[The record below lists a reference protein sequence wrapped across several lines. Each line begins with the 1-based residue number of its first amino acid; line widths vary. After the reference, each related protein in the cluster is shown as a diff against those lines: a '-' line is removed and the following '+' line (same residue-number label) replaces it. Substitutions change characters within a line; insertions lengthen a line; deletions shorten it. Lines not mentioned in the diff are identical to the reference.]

1 MNGLFTPGSSGRPEI
16 VLEDMHVRVLADL
29 CGQLVEMVSPDDEES
44 DPLAAELGLTGLG
57 SEGTPTTPEDPALA
71 RLLPDAY
78 AEDPDAA
85 AEFRRYTETD
95 LRLRKRDNARIVLAD
110 LAELLDLSEPQQPA
124 ELLDEAGEHRIVLDA
139 QGVQA
144 WLGTLNDL
152 RLVIGT
158 RLDVSEDME
167 AAEAKLAEDD
177 PRRWLFAVFHWLG
190 GLQDSLLA
198 ALP

>member
-1 MNGLFTPGSSGRPEI
+1 MNGLFMRGRSGRPEI

-29 CGQLVEMVSPDDEES
+29 CGQLVEMVSPDDDVT

-57 SEGTPTTPEDPALA
+57 STDVPVTPDDPALA

-78 AEDPDAA
+78 AEDAEAA

-110 LAELLDLSEPQQPA
+110 LAELIDLTEPPDA
-124 ELLDEAGEHRIVLDA
+124 EELRGQGGEHRVVLDS
-139 QGVQA
+139 QGVQG

-158 RLDVSEDME
+158 RLEVTEDME
-167 AAEAKLAEDD
+167 EFEAKLADDD

-190 GLQDSLLA
+190 GLQDSLLG
-198 ALP
+198 AL

>member
-1 MNGLFTPGSSGRPEI
+1 MNGLFSRGRSGKPEI

-29 CGQLVEMVSPDDEES
+29 CGQLMEMVSPDDDEA

-57 SEGTPTTPEDPALA
+57 STEVPSTPDDPALA

-78 AEDPDAA
+78 PEDAEAA

-110 LAELLDLSEPQQPA
+110 LAELIDLTEPADAA
-124 ELLDEAGEHRIVLDA
+124 ELREQAGEHRVVLDP

-144 WLGTLNDL
+144 WLGALNDL

-158 RLDVSEDME
+158 RLEVTEDME
-167 AAEAKLAEDD
+167 EFEAKLAEDD

-190 GLQDSLLA
+190 GLQDSLLGS
-198 ALP
+198 L

>member
-1 MNGLFTPGSSGRPEI
+1 MNGLFMRGRSGRPEI

-29 CGQLVEMVSPDDEES
+29 CGQLVEMVSPDDEET

-57 SEGTPTTPEDPALA
+57 SADAPSTPDDPALA

-78 AEDPDAA
+78 ADDAEAA

-110 LAELLDLSEPQQPA
+110 LADLVDLTEPPDAEELRARGGEHRVV
-124 ELLDEAGEHRIVLDA
+124 LDEA
-139 QGVQA
+139 GVQA

-158 RLDVSEDME
+158 RLEVTEDME
-167 AAEAKLAEDD
+167 EFEAKLAEDD

-190 GLQDSLLA
+190 GLQDSLLG
-198 ALP
+198 AL

>member
-1 MNGLFTPGSSGRPEI
+1 MNGLFMRGRSGRPEI

-29 CGQLVEMVSPDDEES
+29 CGQLVEMVSPDDDAT

-57 SEGTPTTPEDPALA
+57 STDAPVTPDDPALA

-78 AEDPDAA
+78 AEDAEAA

-110 LAELLDLSEPQQPA
+110 LAELVDLTEPADA
-124 ELLDEAGEHRIVLDA
+124 EELRVQGGEHRVVLDP

-158 RLDVSEDME
+158 RLEVTEDME
-167 AAEAKLAEDD
+167 AFEAKLADDD

-190 GLQDSLLA
+190 GLQDSLLD
-198 ALP
+198 AL

>member
-1 MNGLFTPGSSGRPEI
+1 MNGLFMRGRSGRPEI

-29 CGQLVEMVSPDDEES
+29 CGQLVEMVSPDDEAV

-57 SEGTPTTPEDPALA
+57 STEVPATPDDPALA

-78 AEDPDAA
+78 ADDVEAA

-110 LAELLDLSEPQQPA
+110 LAELVDLTEPA
-124 ELLDEAGEHRIVLDA
+124 EDDEVMSGREHRVVLDA
-139 QGVQA
+139 AGVQA

-158 RLDVSEDME
+158 RLEVTEDME
-167 AAEAKLAEDD
+167 EFEAKLADDD

-190 GLQDSLLA
+190 GLQDSLLG
-198 ALP
+198 AL

>member
-1 MNGLFTPGSSGRPEI
+1 VNGLFTSGSAGRPEI

-29 CGQLVEMVSPDDEES
+29 CGQLVEMVSPEDDAT

-57 SEGTPTTPEDPALA
+57 SEQTPTTPKDPALA

-78 AEDPDAA
+78 AEDPEAA

-110 LAELLDLSEPQQPA
+110 LAELLDLSEPPPA
-124 ELLDEAGEHRIVLDA
+124 ELLDEGGEHRVVLDD

-158 RLDVSEDME
+158 RLDVSEDMDVV
-167 AAEAKLAEDD
+167 EAKLAEDD
-177 PRRWLFAVFHWLG
+177 PRRWLFAIFHWLA